1 VEEYGGESLH
11 DNDSREDNESRH
23 DRDSLTPPTPDSLSE
38 ARPTIGIAKSAEG
51 QLDSGRAPNADSE
64 RWKIFIIVGSALFM
78 ASLDVTIIGTALPAI
93 QKTLHSPISWTAWSI
108 TAFTLGTIVIMP
120 IAGGISDQFGRKRVF
135 IISAIVFT
143 LASLA
148 CGLAGNIYILV
159 TLRALQALGGGA
171 FMPSATGIVADSFGP
186 NRDRAIA
193 MFTSILPAGGIVGP
207 VLGGFF
213 VTYWSWRGIFF
224 INLPIGA
231 VVIIAAARYLPK
243 SVRHDVGRPD
253 FLGIVLLGSTV
264 LAAMFSI
271 TILGS
276 AGTNPSSPEV
286 LTFAFL
292 AVISALMFARHSLR
306 TPNPIIPLHL
316 LRGRAF
322 LIMDLVNLI
331 YGAAVLGLGALVPL
345 YAADRFHI
353 APLQQGTV
361 LAARAVGTIAVAG
374 VASFLLRR
382 TGFRLPM
389 IVGMTIIAIGSV
401 LMFFKPSGIGSFAWL
416 AFVTGFTGI
425 GLGAAMPAAN
435 NATLSFAT
443 ENVAAITGLRG
454 MFRSTGSIIAVSVMT
469 AIVARSSNPGT
480 ALGWGY
486 VFFAIPVVAVIPLI
500 MMLEDHRGNW

>member
-1 VEEYGGESLH
+1 MEEFEHLH
-11 DNDSREDNESRH
+11 DE
-23 DRDSLTPPTPDSLSE
+23 DSLALSPRFASNGERPVISDPKPVGSAVGINSPPNVDS
-38 ARPTIGIAKSAEG
+38 
-51 QLDSGRAPNADSE
+51 Q
-64 RWKIFIIVGSALFM
+64 RWKIFIVVGSALFM
-78 ASLDVTIIGTALPAI
+78 ASVDLTIIGTALPAI
-93 QKTLHSPISWTAWSI
+93 QKSLHSPISWTAWSI
-108 TAFTLGTIVIMP
+108 TAFTLGTVVIMP

-159 TLRALQALGGGA
+159 GLRALQALGGGA

-231 VVIIAAARYLPK
+231 AVIITAARYLPK

-253 FLGIVLLGSTV
+253 FFGIILLGSTV
-264 LAAMFSI
+264 LAAMFGV
-271 TILGS
+271 TELGS
-276 AGTNPSSPEV
+276 AGKGPGSPAV
-286 LTFAFL
+286 LIFLGLAVTFA
-292 AVISALMFARHSLR
+292 VMFARHSMR

-322 LIMDLVNLI
+322 LIMDLVNLV

-374 VASFLLRR
+374 IASFLLRR

-389 IVGMTIIAIGSV
+389 IVGMMIIAAGSV
-401 LMFFKPSGIGSFAWL
+401 MMFFKPSGFGAFGWL

-425 GLGAAMPAAN
+425 GMGAAMPAAN

-469 AIVARSSNPGT
+469 AIVSRSSNPGT

-486 VFFAIPVVAVIPLI
+486 VFFAIPVIAVIPLI
-500 MMLEDHRGNW
+500 AMLKDHRGSW